1 MSNIPTQRSI
11 DLNTGYCLYYVLLFS
26 TLVLLAYLSISVLI
40 SSIVYWL
47 VHYILKASNSKILF
61 IYGLSYGDSMSPAL
75 PDGLKL
81 ILLVYP
87 FNLTKGDV
95 VVYNT
100 TGRFIKHRII
110 DVEET
115 SSSTLYYVKGDNDQA
130 VEWEILQV
138 LQRAKPWNEEFEFEL
153 LTNEKKDEFMNKLMQ
168 KNYKSI
174 KTFAEINRLAQ
185 SFKVSERL
193 KLEEIEILDKEAF
206 NSYSYDFNYFIE
218 DEIRLNSQQ
227 EIMVLKFSA
236 SVSLGYLKYDML
248 SFIVSE
254 IQLSFPEYLCKGV
267 FK

>member
-130 VEWEILQV
+130 VEKIQKKHIQAKQIQICSKLLYVPLSPRALADV
-138 LQRAKPWNEEFEFEL
+138 L
-153 LTNEKKDEFMNKLMQ
+153 
-168 KNYKSI
+168 
-174 KTFAEINRLAQ
+174 
-185 SFKVSERL
+185 
-193 KLEEIEILDKEAF
+193 
-206 NSYSYDFNYFIE
+206 
-218 DEIRLNSQQ
+218 
-227 EIMVLKFSA
+227 
-236 SVSLGYLKYDML
+236 G
-248 SFIVSE
+248 
-254 IQLSFPEYLCKGV
+254 
-267 FK
+267 